1 MQNPTQT
8 FRIFG
13 LRSRFFSPNIFHNFS
28 SQVSPHFL
36 PHSPFCMPSICVDRN
51 PENVAGELWV
61 PGSCE
66 PRSTGPGCIPGPP
79 ARQLVPVLG
88 ETPESLAPKV
98 PWAERHPREHGA
110 CRGRAA
116 EFGPG
121 GGAALGERPGDQP
134 ATAAEELASEAP
146 RRARLTLCPKRPNTR
161 CSIFFSH
168 SIMRICPS
176 QQIFS

>member
-1 MQNPTQT
+1 
-8 FRIFG
+8 
-13 LRSRFFSPNIFHNFS
+13 
-28 SQVSPHFL
+28 
-36 PHSPFCMPSICVDRN
+36 MPSICVDRN

-66 PRSTGPGCIPGPP
+66 PRSTGPGCILGPP

-121 GGAALGERPGDQP
+121 GGAPLGEWPGDQP
-134 ATAAEELASEAP
+134 RHSGRGVSLGGSTESAPDLVPEEA
-146 RRARLTLCPKRPNTR
+146 
-161 CSIFFSH
+161 
-168 SIMRICPS
+168 
-176 QQIFS
+176 